1 MVKSLADL
9 QVQKRDGSLQP
20 WDGYKIFNAVVAAG
34 VPAKEAASFL
44 DLIQTYAQRVAKND
58 VVLSYDIKAK
68 LLLLIR
74 AIYPEAANSFKTYKK
89 KTEPVI
95 GKIIR

>member
-1 MVKSLADL
+1 MKSLADL

-20 WDGYKIFNAVVAAG
+20 WDGYKIFNSVVAAG
-34 VPAKEAASFL
+34 IPAKEAGSFL
-44 DLIQTYAQRVAKND
+44 DLIQTYAQNVAKNG

-68 LLLLIR
+68 LILLIR
-74 AIYPEAANSFKTYKK
+74 AIYPEAAITFKTYKK
-89 KTEPVI
+89 KTKPVI